1 MKPIIL
7 IILISCSMLVSCYKP
22 YNANIDANKKILVV
36 DGLITNENTSYQIR
50 LSYALPFDSS
60 GTGLPANASSV
71 SITDDE
77 GNYYAFNEMGNGY
90 YMSDSFQF
98 RGKPGST
105 YTLHINTVDGERYE
119 SDPQQLY
126 SSVNNDS
133 VYAEFGYQEVLNKIT
148 GSKVLSHGANI
159 LTDIKTGTQTLP
171 HFRFTTNLVTQ
182 YINVICTPFASCND
196 HYCWQTENANLN
208 INLTGGEYPTNS
220 DSENKHVLCFIDDNL
235 YCYSLIYYRAF
246 IINSRVIYSDRY
258 VLNDEAYL
266 YYKKIDELLR
276 SEGKIFDP
284 VAAQINGNIKC
295 ITHPENKVFGF
306 FEASTVSHSSYKVDF
321 RNLNNTQPSITRM
334 PYILPPEPT
343 GSLLNIVP
351 PFWVN

>member
-1 MKPIIL
+1 M
-7 IILISCSMLVSCYKP
+7 
-22 YNANIDANKKILVV
+22 
-36 DGLITNENTSYQIR
+36 
-50 LSYALPFDSS
+50 
-60 GTGLPANASSV
+60 
-71 SITDDE
+71 
-77 GNYYAFNEMGNGY
+77 
-90 YMSDSFQF
+90 
-98 RGKPGST
+98 
-105 YTLHINTVDGERYE
+105 
-119 SDPQQLY
+119 
-126 SSVNNDS
+126 
-133 VYAEFGYQEVLNKIT
+133 
-148 GSKVLSHGANI
+148 
-159 LTDIKTGTQTLP
+159 
-171 HFRFTTNLVTQ
+171 
-182 YINVICTPFASCND
+182 
-196 HYCWQTENANLN
+196 
-208 INLTGGEYPTNS
+208 
-220 DSENKHVLCFIDDNL
+220 LCFIDDNL